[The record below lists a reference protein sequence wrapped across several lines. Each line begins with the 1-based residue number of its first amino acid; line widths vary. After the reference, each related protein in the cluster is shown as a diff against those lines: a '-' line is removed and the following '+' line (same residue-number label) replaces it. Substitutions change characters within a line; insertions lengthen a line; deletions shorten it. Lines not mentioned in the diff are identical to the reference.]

1 MESRRRAIIMG
12 ASSGMGHEVAKR
24 LLADGWLLGLAAR
37 RTTPLKALQE
47 QYPEQVK
54 TAEIDITHEDAPQ
67 RLTQLIDA
75 VGGMDLYFHA
85 AGIGYQ
91 NLKLEEGHELS
102 TVETNATGFT
112 RLIGAAY
119 RWMSHHGG
127 GHIAAI
133 SSIAGVRGL
142 GVAPAYSATKAF
154 QNVYLQAL
162 EQQARMRHLSIRF
175 TDIRPGFVDTALLG
189 DGSHYPMLMKAETVA
204 NNIVEA
210 LYAHRHKV
218 IIDWRY
224 RLLVKLWRCVPAWM
238 WRRLNIHT

>member
-1 MESRRRAIIMG
+1 MG

-37 RTTPLKALQE
+37 RTAPFKALQE
-47 QYPEQVK
+47 QYPEQEK

-210 LYAHRHKV
+210 LYAQRHKV

-224 RLLVKLWRCVPAWM
+224 RLLVNLWRCVPAWM